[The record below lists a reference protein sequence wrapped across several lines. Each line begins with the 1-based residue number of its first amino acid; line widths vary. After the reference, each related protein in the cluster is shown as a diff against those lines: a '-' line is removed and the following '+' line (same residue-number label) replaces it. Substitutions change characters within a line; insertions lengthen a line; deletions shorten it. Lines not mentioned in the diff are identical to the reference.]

1 MQKHMHRDRDVA
13 DDEWAMSY
21 DVVRDVADDEW
32 AMPYDVVRDD
42 VDDVVHD
49 AI

>member
-13 DDEWAMSY
+13 DDEWAMPY
-21 DVVRDVADDEW
+21 DVVRDV
-32 AMPYDVVRDD
+32 

>member
-13 DDEWAMSY
+13 DDEWAMPY
-21 DVVRDVADDEW
+21 DVVRDV
-32 AMPYDVVRDD
+32 
-42 VDDVVHD
+42 VDDVVH